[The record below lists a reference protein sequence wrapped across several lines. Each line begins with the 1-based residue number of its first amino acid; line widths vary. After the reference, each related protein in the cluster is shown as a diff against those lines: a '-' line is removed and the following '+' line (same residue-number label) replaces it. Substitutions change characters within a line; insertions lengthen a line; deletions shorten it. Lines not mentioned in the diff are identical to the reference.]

1 MSLPDQPGN
10 GDGHDFEDFFDNS
23 LNGYAIATTE
33 GIITRVNK
41 TLADWT
47 GSEPDALKGKSFTE
61 LLAIGGKIY
70 YETHLSPLLKMQG
83 FFNEIAVEITGK
95 DQQKI
100 AVLLNALETKNENTG
115 IASTRYT
122 VIRATDRRTYEQ
134 NLKHANASLQASL
147 ADAKQIS
154 QLREQLIAILGHDLR
169 NPLGSIMA
177 GVGLLSESVLTED
190 DKNIVQIINRSASR
204 MAELIGNIMDF
215 ARTRM
220 GEGMIM
226 NPRPILMEPVLQ
238 QVADELKTAW
248 LTRRIEVDLQLP
260 NRIYCDAPR
269 IAQILSNLLANALTH
284 GSDHEPVSVKASMA
298 NGSFEIEVC
307 NGGDP
312 IPAHLLGEKL
322 FEPFIR
328 EGTRPSRN
336 GLGLGLYIASH
347 IAKAHKGGITAT
359 SDEKQTCFTF
369 RMPI

>member
-1 MSLPDQPGN
+1 MSLPDQPGT
-10 GDGHDFEDFFDNS
+10 GDSDDFVDFFDNS

-41 TLADWT
+41 TLARWT
-47 GSEPDALKGKSFTE
+47 GSEPGALKGKPFTD
-61 LLAIGGKIY
+61 LLALGGKIY

-83 FFNEIAVEITGK
+83 FFDEIAVEITDK
-95 DQQKI
+95 DQQKM
-100 AVLLNALETKNENTG
+100 AVLLNALESRNEKKAT
-115 IASTRYT
+115 ASIRYT
-122 VIRATDRRTYEQ
+122 VTRATDRRIYEQ
-134 NLKHANASLQASL
+134 NLKQANASLQASL

-177 GVGLLSESVLTED
+177 GVGLLSESALTED
-190 DKNIVQIINRSASR
+190 DANIVQIINRSATR

-220 GEGMIM
+220 GEGIIL
-226 NPRPILMEPVLQ
+226 NPRPMLMEPILK

-248 LTRRIEVDLQLP
+248 PARHIEVDLQLP

-284 GSDHEPVSVKASMA
+284 GSEKEPVTVKAGMA
-298 NGSFEIEVC
+298 NGSFSITVC

-322 FEPFIR
+322 FEPFTR

-347 IAKAHKGGITAT
+347 IAKAHKGSITAT
-359 SDEKQTCFTF
+359 SDEKLTCFTF
-369 RMPI
+369 HMPI